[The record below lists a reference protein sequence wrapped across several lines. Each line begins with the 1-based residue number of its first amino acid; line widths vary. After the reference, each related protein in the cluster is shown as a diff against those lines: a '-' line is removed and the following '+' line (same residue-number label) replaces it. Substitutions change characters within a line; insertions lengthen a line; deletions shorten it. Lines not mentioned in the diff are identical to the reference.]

1 MHNTIHILKNNNL
14 YDNNITNNLGCLILH
29 KFSLMNLFSKPLL
42 QFPNFALKMMK
53 IGKSKLLVMCLI
65 RTQEDFYQIMTNHT
79 STRPMERTKI
89 YFSNGM
95 LCCQLHMISF
105 QPSQL
110 IHLSSNVLV
119 CLLCCLFCH
128 HRWSLDWSIP
138 VCFSCLYHLTHVIQ
152 LFFKQVAACFSTLQV
167 IL

>member
-1 MHNTIHILKNNNL
+1 MLAILETIKPQKNAHHCACNNAN
-14 YDNNITNNLGCLILH
+14 DNNKTNNLGCLILH
-29 KFSLMNLFSKPLL
+29 KFSLMNFFSKPLL

-53 IGKSKLLVMCLI
+53 IGNLKLPNFRSCVSLGWQKI
-65 RTQEDFYQIMTNHT
+65 SIKYDISNSNKTNGKK
-79 STRPMERTKI
+79 TKI

-110 IHLSSNVLV
+110 IHLSPNVLI

-128 HRWSLDWSIP
+128 HR
-138 VCFSCLYHLTHVIQ
+138 
-152 LFFKQVAACFSTLQV
+152 
-167 IL
+167 